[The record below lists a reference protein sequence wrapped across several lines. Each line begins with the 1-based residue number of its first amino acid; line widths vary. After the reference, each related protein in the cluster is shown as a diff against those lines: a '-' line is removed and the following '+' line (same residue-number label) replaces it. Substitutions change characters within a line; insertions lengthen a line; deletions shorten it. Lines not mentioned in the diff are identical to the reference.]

1 MFINLFQIIVCVVVT
16 LFCYVKKTTQKFLDI
31 DYTTNLRGIAIL
43 FVVLHHVSNTY
54 NSNLF
59 TPLGGIGVSMFLIL
73 SGYGLNESYHR
84 KGLRNFWKSKLLRVI
99 VPCWFVE
106 IIFLFFESSHF
117 DSIVFIKHLLC
128 IDRNWYIRYLF
139 YWYLLFYFSTKYFTP
154 KRIYILAFIGL
165 FFLFTLPEIEAEQ
178 SIGFLSGLFI
188 SEFTNIKKL
197 ICKEYLK
204 WGGIFLLVGMSVL
217 ILKQIPIIRDYEGTV
232 LYNVIQMIIK
242 WNISLGVI
250 VLYLVI
256 TNRGIKFRLFSWLGI
271 ISYELYLTHCKF
283 LNLLNDDYS
292 LLSILAFYS
301 ISVLAAIILYKIDKR
316 LALKFK

>member
-256 TNRGIKFRLFSWLGI
+256 T
-271 ISYELYLTHCKF
+271 
-283 LNLLNDDYS
+283 
-292 LLSILAFYS
+292 
-301 ISVLAAIILYKIDKR
+301 
-316 LALKFK
+316 

>member
-139 YWYLLFYFSTKYFTP
+139 YWYLLFYFSTKYFAQ
-154 KRIYILAFIGL
+154 KRIYFLALSGL

-178 SIGFLSGLFI
+178 SVGFLSGLLI
-188 SEFTNIKKL
+188 SEFCNIKKF
-197 ICKEYLK
+197 ICRKYLK
-204 WGGIFLLVGMSVL
+204 WGRLSENL
-217 ILKQIPIIRDYEGTV
+217 IREA
-232 LYNVIQMIIK
+232 N
-242 WNISLGVI
+242 N
-250 VLYLVI
+250 
-256 TNRGIKFRLFSWLGI
+256 
-271 ISYELYLTHCKF
+271 
-283 LNLLNDDYS
+283 
-292 LLSILAFYS
+292 
-301 ISVLAAIILYKIDKR
+301 
-316 LALKFK
+316 

>member
-1 MFINLFQIIVCVVVT
+1 MIVNLSQIIVCIVVA

-84 KGLRNFWKSKLLRVI
+84 KGLSNFWKSKLLRVI
-99 VPCWFVE
+99 VPCWLVE
-106 IIFLFFESSHF
+106 ILFLIFESSHF
-117 DSIVFIKHLLC
+117 DTIIFIKHLLC

-139 YWYLLFYFSTKYFTP
+139 YWYLLFYFSTKYFSH
-154 KRIYILAFIGL
+154 KRIRILTFCGL
-165 FFLFTLPEIEAEQ
+165 IFLLILPEIEAEQ
-178 SIGFLSGLFI
+178 SISFLSGMFI
-188 SEFTNIKKL
+188 SEFSNIKKL
-197 ICKEYLK
+197 MCRKYLK
-204 WGGIFLLVGMSVL
+204 WGGILFLVGMSFLV
-217 ILKQIPIIRDYEGTV
+217 LKQISIIRDFEGTV

-250 VLYLVI
+250 ILYVVI
-256 TNRGIKFRLFSWLGI
+256 ANRGIKFRFFSWLGI

-283 LNLLNDDYS
+283 LNLLSGDNS

-301 ISVLAAIILYKIDKR
+301 ISVLTAIALYQFDKR